1 MYSINLYLKI
11 VFKFAYYYGH
21 YSYLIVNGK
30 EIINVKAKESEIV
43 INPLCLGSISKYF
56 TK

>member
-43 INPLCLGSISKYF
+43 IHPLCLGSISKYF